1 MLSRHLDQALILTA
15 LRRTLVSSG
24 PTFITPTKGSSTPPR
39 RTSKGKSR
47 GTSMLKTASVLN
59 LLDNG
64 TSKWIT
70 VGAICVLGLVMRL
83 ACTTGLIASDD
94 LGYSHYARLISQ
106 YLYVPELHHYAIRY
120 GLIIPVAGVYWL
132 FGVGEWT
139 TILVPLL
146 TSVASVPLLI
156 AIGQKLFDLR
166 TALIAGLL
174 FATFPLQLRLATMLL
189 PEAVAEFYILVAV
202 LVYLHGEGKHSLG
215 LSIASG
221 ICVGVAY
228 LTKEPAVF
236 VAPALMIDA
245 AARRQWR
252 AVLGIT
258 SGLAVVVAAEH
269 VYYLALTGDL
279 LFRPHAMVGHHET
292 KMALAANENL
302 YKRLLI
308 AYPYGML
315 LPNRSFGLHSVVALA
330 VIVPGLFLLRADRFR
345 LLILW
350 ALLPWLYLNFG
361 SSSLTNYFALPVAP
375 RYIEFVYPPLFL
387 LTGAVVAHYLSSR
400 KAAALLMVLIV
411 GLVSAVGFSCGFA
424 RSAEARRTDQV
435 AVLRLIVKRTRG
447 EHVRTV
453 HFVEDPEGRWKPTMA
468 ILAPHLKSS
477 PDPDRADIIIR
488 SDAIG
493 LPYVALAVDNI
504 DDKEQSGR

>member
-1 MLSRHLDQALILTA
+1 
-15 LRRTLVSSG
+15 
-24 PTFITPTKGSSTPPR
+24 
-39 RTSKGKSR
+39 
-47 GTSMLKTASVLN
+47 
-59 LLDNG
+59 
-64 TSKWIT
+64 
-70 VGAICVLGLVMRL
+70 
-83 ACTTGLIASDD
+83 
-94 LGYSHYARLISQ
+94 
-106 YLYVPELHHYAIRY
+106 
-120 GLIIPVAGVYWL
+120 VAGVYWL